1 MTIYEKNIEDIC
13 NIRSNGLYTLRCA
26 DNLYEEKECI
36 GQKKMIKQKE
46 KPDNMDYEYIAD
58 AIKNLVSRN
67 NLKKYDMIT
76 LESIAGLVRS
86 EYSLLEN
93 PTPIACI
100 LHRAGFKIIKETLQS
115 HIPGIIGISD
125 SLKAVYGC
133 NKILMVNSRLERRK
147 QRFVMAIGLSLY
159 ILNYDGHDDYISVCV
174 SYHKSTNEVD
184 DKVILLAEMLL
195 IPLDLIRDKYE
206 SMKLLGYSQS
216 NIVTRLSKF
225 FDVDRNIVIN
235 RMTGIGIQKI

>member
-100 LHRAGFKIIKETLQS
+100 LQEQ
-115 HIPGIIGISD
+115 D
-125 SLKAVYGC
+125 LK
-133 NKILMVNSRLERRK
+133 
-147 QRFVMAIGLSLY
+147 
-159 ILNYDGHDDYISVCV
+159 
-174 SYHKSTNEVD
+174 
-184 DKVILLAEMLL
+184 
-195 IPLDLIRDKYE
+195 
-206 SMKLLGYSQS
+206 
-216 NIVTRLSKF
+216 
-225 FDVDRNIVIN
+225 
-235 RMTGIGIQKI
+235 